1 LKENGMNRKEA
12 MERINAQKGSDK
24 VAKILALPPGVMI
37 DVLMVLNP
45 GIGIVDIAK
54 WHARVTS

>member
-1 LKENGMNRKEA
+1 MNRKEA